1 MDGPRDPILS
11 EVSLTQK
18 TKTSYGIAYAWN
30 LTKKNKQLQNQSK
43 VTCVENK
50 STATRGKRVGKYK
63 MEAWD

>member
-1 MDGPRDPILS
+1 MDGPRDSILS

-18 TKTSYGIAYAWN
+18 TKTSYGIAYMWN
-30 LTKKNKQLQNQSK
+30 LTKKNKQLQR